1 MQIQSVTAS
10 ASSTYQSTDLA
21 DSTQKIETLEKQKET
36 LENQKRQ
43 LESSTSNQAN
53 QQKQIE
59 VIQNQIEQVEAQIQQ
74 LQSRLKNKSINGSA
88 NTGNHFDANTA
99 VSAKSTDGD
108 LLTISQQ
115 SIKENE

>member
-10 ASSTYQSTDLA
+10 SNSTYQSTDLA
-21 DSTQKIETLEKQKET
+21 DSTQKIEALEKQKET

-59 VIQNQIEQVEAQIQQ
+59 IIQNEIEQIEAQIQQ
-74 LQSRLKNKSINGSA
+74 LQSRSKNTSNSESA
-88 NTGNHFDANTA
+88 NTGNHIDTNTA
-99 VSAKSTDGD
+99 LSAKSTDGD